1 MHTLEVSEYDSP
13 FPDNPPQGDETL
25 ETEDD
30 DESET
35 TIINVSS
42 DSDTSGTTEE
52 DPNDMTFVPPA
63 PEAQTTA
70 ADDNNRSLIQTRSR
84 TASNATDNA
93 PTSNNTA
100 STSNNVAPLRLNTN
114 YAFIVE
120 PSNVN
125 EALKSPESKLWET
138 AMIEE
143 LNSHKTNNTWQ
154 LADLPK
160 GRKAIQNK
168 WVFKIKRDAAGN
180 ISKYKARLVAK
191 GFSQRPGIDFNETFS
206 PVIRYDSIR
215 YLLALAVTKKYRIE
229 QMDAI
234 TAYLQS
240 DLCEEIF
247 MEQPDAY
254 TDGTQRVCKL
264 NKAIYGLKQAS
275 RQWNQKLDEALKKRG
290 FRKSIADPCIY
301 FSNDLSIIIAIYVDD
316 FLIFYRHIND
326 LNQTKNFLHSVFKMK
341 DLGEARSCLGMKI
354 HQHNDGID
362 IDQSTYIEDILKRF
376 GMQDCKPMG
385 TPSDTSQ
392 KLSANMVNEENDL
405 TGKIAYREAVGSLI
419 HLANCTRPDI
429 AFAVNNVSRFNAKHG
444 TEHWGAVKR
453 IFRYLKGTINLKLRF
468 RNDNIGQLYAFC
480 DSDWA
485 SDPDKRR
492 SCSGFTVQMANAA
505 ISWHSHLQEIV
516 ALSSTEAEYIALSEC
531 VKQVLWLRKLT
542 K

>member
-1 MHTLEVSEYDSP
+1 M
-13 FPDNPPQGDETL
+13 
-25 ETEDD
+25 
-30 DESET
+30 
-35 TIINVSS
+35 
-42 DSDTSGTTEE
+42 
-52 DPNDMTFVPPA
+52 
-63 PEAQTTA
+63 
-70 ADDNNRSLIQTRSR
+70 
-84 TASNATDNA
+84 
-93 PTSNNTA
+93 
-100 STSNNVAPLRLNTN
+100 
-114 YAFIVE
+114 
-120 PSNVN
+120 
-125 EALKSPESKLWET
+125 
-138 AMIEE
+138 
-143 LNSHKTNNTWQ
+143 
-154 LADLPK
+154 
-160 GRKAIQNK
+160 
-168 WVFKIKRDAAGN
+168 
-180 ISKYKARLVAK
+180 
-191 GFSQRPGIDFNETFS
+191 
-206 PVIRYDSIR
+206 IRYDSIR

-326 LNQTKNFLHSVFKMK
+326 LNQTKDFLHSVFKMK

-542 K
+542 NELNPTHDATIIRMDNESSIKLSKNDAFSARSKHIDVRYHHTRELIDRNVIMIEFVATAKNTADLLTKAVPKCKTDFCTAKMGLSQ